1 MCPALSLLSL
11 ERKAGHAF
19 KGVARQSRYVR
30 TAYEVLV
37 VVVDYLE
44 YTIVYVVPDA

>member
-37 VVVDYLE
+37 VVDYLE